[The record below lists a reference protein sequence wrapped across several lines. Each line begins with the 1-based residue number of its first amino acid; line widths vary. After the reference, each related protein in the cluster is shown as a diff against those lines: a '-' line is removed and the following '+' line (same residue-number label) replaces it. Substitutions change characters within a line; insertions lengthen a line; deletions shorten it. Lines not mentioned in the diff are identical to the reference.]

1 MIGETITGESKVD
14 SGGNTVNAQAVIQT
28 LTNAFVVSP
37 DSIWTDF
44 VIETVTNKNAP
55 LLEDASSFT
64 FQSDLSEEI
73 VLENAGR
80 LRDVVVVSGHVL
92 LDGTDGSSTDAG
104 DFLIEELNGNTIVLE
119 DEDESF
125 IVGLDA
131 RSTFDT
137 YSEQNEQII
146 LDGDFDATG
155 KILLD
160 GTDTNGSNAGSE
172 LIDESSNADGT
183 ASFGNIE

>member
-1 MIGETITGESKVD
+1 MVETPLVSEFL
-14 SGGNTVNAQAVIQT
+14 IQT

-44 VIETVTNKNAP
+44 VIETITNKNAP
-55 LLEDASSFT
+55 ILEDASSVVVESNF
-64 FQSDLSEEI
+64 SEEI
-73 VLENAGR
+73 VLETAGQ
-80 LRDVVVVSGHVL
+80 LRDVVIVSGHVL
-92 LDGTDGSSTDAG
+92 LDGTDGSSTDVG

-125 IVGLDA
+125 IVGFDS

-146 LDGDFDATG
+146 LDGDFSDFGA
-155 KILLD
+155 ILLD
-160 GTDTNGSNAGSE
+160 GTDTNGTDVGSE
-172 LIDESSNADGT
+172 IISESSNVNRQGL
-183 ASFGNIE
+183 IWKH